1 MGDEIFAGLIV
12 KVKLKLNGDGNRV
25 RCCHDKKQI

>member
-12 KVKLKLNGDGNRV
+12 KAKLKLHGDGHRV
-25 RCCHDKKQI
+25 RCCHAKKQI